1 VAVADLAPAI
11 QAQLAAAGVP
21 AGATVGAPLTLHFW
35 RPLAAADVAA
45 VGCRV
50 FAGNAP
56 VDGVF
61 VAAAAGA
68 GLPTG
73 CCAFVPRAPL
83 PSGAT
88 VEARWTLPK
97 SVLGKD
103 GVFAPVVFPAP

>member
-1 VAVADLAPAI
+1 
-11 QAQLAAAGVP
+11 
-21 AGATVGAPLTLHFW
+21 
-35 RPLAAADVAA
+35 
-45 VGCRV
+45 
-50 FAGNAP
+50 
-56 VDGVF
+56 VF